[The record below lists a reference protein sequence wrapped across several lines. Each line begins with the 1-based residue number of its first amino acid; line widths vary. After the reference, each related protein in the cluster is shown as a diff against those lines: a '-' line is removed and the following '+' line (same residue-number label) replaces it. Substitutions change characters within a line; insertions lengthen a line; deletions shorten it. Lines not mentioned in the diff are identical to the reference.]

1 MSDQLKRCPLLYD
14 WCSLTYTKLEII
26 LFSFHC
32 RVIRQQCLFAVAQ
45 SRYLPSITGCSQ
57 HFEICTLLK
66 IEPRGE
72 IKLSSLN
79 EYLCFDTDN
88 RRT

>member
-32 RVIRQQCLFAVAQ
+32 RVIRQQKEINTVIEAGN
-45 SRYLPSITGCSQ
+45 YLKFTKESSEKPIRRQ
-57 HFEICTLLK
+57 NKTL
-66 IEPRGE
+66 I
-72 IKLSSLN
+72 
-79 EYLCFDTDN
+79 
-88 RRT
+88 